1 MAGGQLAEENLGNS
15 FKLNKSKQQLR
26 EELKKGYSQMA
37 DLNLKLA
44 QEGLVADKEAYQ
56 QIQ

>member
-1 MAGGQLAEENLGNS
+1 MAGGQLAEENLSSN

-44 QEGLVADKEAYQ
+44 QEGLMADKEAYQ

>member
-1 MAGGQLAEENLGNS
+1 MAGGQLAEENLDNS

>member
-1 MAGGQLAEENLGNS
+1 MAGGQLAEGNLS
-15 FKLNKSKQQLR
+15 SKFKLNKSKQQLR

-44 QEGLVADKEAYQ
+44 QEGLMADKEAYQ

>member
-1 MAGGQLAEENLGNS
+1 MAGGQLAEENLNS
-15 FKLNKSKQQLR
+15 NFKLNKSKQQLR
-26 EELKKGYSQMA
+26 EELKEGYSQMA

-44 QEGLVADKEAYQ
+44 EEGLMAEKEAYQ

>member
-1 MAGGQLAEENLGNS
+1 MAGGQLAEENLSNS
-15 FKLNKSKQQLR
+15 FKLNKSKQELR

-44 QEGLVADKEAYQ
+44 QEGLAADKEAYQ

>member
-1 MAGGQLAEENLGNS
+1 MARGQLAEEELNNNL
-15 FKLNKSKQQLR
+15 KLNKSKQQLR
-26 EELKKGYSQMA
+26 EELKEGYSQMA

-44 QEGLVADKEAYQ
+44 EECLMADREAYQ